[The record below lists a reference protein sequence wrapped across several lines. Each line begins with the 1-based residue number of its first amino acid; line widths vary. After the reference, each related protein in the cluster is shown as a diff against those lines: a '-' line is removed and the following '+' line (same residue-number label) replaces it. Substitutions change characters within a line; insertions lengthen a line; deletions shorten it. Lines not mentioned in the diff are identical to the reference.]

1 MLPGKLICRE
11 AGRARSG
18 RTAMITHRFTL
29 DEFEAA
35 YHVFSRPAETGALK
49 VLLTR

>member
-1 MLPGKLICRE
+1 
-11 AGRARSG
+11 
-18 RTAMITHRFTL
+18 MITHRFTL

-35 YHVFSRPAETGALK
+35 YDDFSRPAETGALK